1 MRGVSQERTLEMHAV
16 YGGPRMRTPL
26 LVLGLA
32 VLLLGAGVFAL
43 FVLPQIGGAATS
55 TALVGGDTSHGLLL
69 LAVVVSSLGLAAGSA
84 LVGIGL
90 GRWKHPKSS
99 PHDGSPEI

>member
-1 MRGVSQERTLEMHAV
+1 MTKQLFA
-16 YGGPRMRTPL
+16 
-26 LVLGLA
+26 LGLA
-32 VLLLGAGVFAL
+32 LVVLGAGVFAL
-43 FVLPQIGGAATS
+43 FVLPRIGGGVTN
-55 TALVGGDTSHGLLL
+55 TALVGGDATQGLSL

>member
-1 MRGVSQERTLEMHAV
+1 MRK
-16 YGGPRMRTPL
+16 PL

-43 FVLPQIGGAATS
+43 FVLPQIGGGATGAALRSGET
-55 TALVGGDTSHGLLL
+55 THGLSV
-69 LAVVVSSLGLAAGSA
+69 LAVAVSSLGLAAGSA

-90 GRWKHPKSS
+90 GRWKRPKSS